1 LEEESM
7 TRLTAGICTVAA
19 AVATIALAAAPAQAA
34 PGLPLTPLT
43 AEPAADGFA
52 PETGSSGIYNGIMC
66 QLHTISAEVPCMY
79 T

>member
-1 LEEESM
+1 M

-34 PGLPLTPLT
+34 TGLPLTPMI

>member
-1 LEEESM
+1 M

-34 PGLPLTPLT
+34 GLPLTPLT